1 MSDCIIIGAAI
12 VDIPLAPVS
21 PETFSAHS
29 TPLERIAMGVGG
41 DAANEALVL
50 ARLGHRPALVSV
62 LGKDAP
68 GDFVGRTLSGAG
80 VDVSAVAF
88 LIVDHADFPASSS
101 PALKAGFSFDFTSM
115 QAIWPSG

>member
-12 VDIPLAPVS
+12 VDIPLAPVT

-88 LIVDHADFPASSS
+88 R
-101 PALKAGFSFDFTSM
+101 
-115 QAIWPSG
+115 